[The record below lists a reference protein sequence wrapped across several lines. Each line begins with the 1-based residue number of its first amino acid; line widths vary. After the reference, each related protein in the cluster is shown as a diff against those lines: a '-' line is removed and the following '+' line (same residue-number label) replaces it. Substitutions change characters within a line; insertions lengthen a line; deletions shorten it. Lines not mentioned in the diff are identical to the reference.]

1 MRLWLCVPI
10 CVFVAMYP
18 CASVFVCVFVCVS
31 AYGSVCLR
39 VSVYVSV
46 SACVCVSISLCMHS
60 CTYRLSE
67 NKSLS
72 SAHQFLSALSA
83 STSDHIV

>member
-1 MRLWLCVPI
+1 MRLWLCVPF

-46 SACVCVSISLCMHS
+46 SVGVSVCPYHCVCILARTGYQKIKVL
-60 CTYRLSE
+60 
-67 NKSLS
+67 
-72 SAHQFLSALSA
+72 ALL
-83 STSDHIV
+83 TSFCLL